1 MSLAP
6 PPVKSATALPPSVK
20 VGLVMVPVMVGASF
34 CGVTVVPRVWVV
46 DHVLVWLPTVALMSL
61 PALNVCALSARRTV
75 SAPGVPL

>member
-1 MSLAP
+1 
-6 PPVKSATALPPSVK
+6 
-20 VGLVMVPVMVGASF
+20 
-34 CGVTVVPRVWVV
+34 VV